1 MSYTTFVKEAT
12 FLTPAFYEID
22 DILNL
27 TGEFSILDISD
38 FQNNSSVNGNGCTN
52 VFSSSAE
59 HSNKESKDVKEELN
73 KLIQSVVNELEKA
86 GKGKL
91 LQKFFSQV
99 SGGKFPLNNIAFQL
113 WCDVV
118 DWYENTDTRQMRYSP
133 ETLQFF
139 WVGKKLFGGR
149 FIRFM
154 CEMKNETQQ
163 LTGNY
168 VYDPQISK
176 LNSPVRLKMSSI
188 SLKLVSKSRFL
199 DECGV

>member
-1 MSYTTFVKEAT
+1 MAYTTFVKEAT
-12 FLTPAFYEID
+12 FLTPALYEID

-27 TGEFSILDISD
+27 TGEFSILNISD
-38 FQNNSSVNGNGCTN
+38 FQNNSSVNGFGYTN

-59 HSNKESKDVKEELN
+59 HSNKESKDDKEELK
-73 KLIQSVVNELEKA
+73 KLIPSVVNELEKA

-99 SGGKFPLNNIAFQL
+99 SGRKFPLNNIAFQL

-154 CEMKNETQQ
+154 SGMKNETQQ

-188 SLKLVSKSRFL
+188 SLKLVSKSLFL